1 MLGRPGLRPGR
12 HQLELE
18 ERRLADQLLGALRV
32 LDAGQLDDDLVRAL
46 RLHRRLGDAELV
58 DPVADD
64 LERLVDDVVADALRL
79 ALIEG
84 QDQVGLG
91 VLARRHGETREALLH
106 EVDDL
111 LALLLVG
118 ETDADGTPLTLR
130 RDRADLRVVQLA
142 LEIPGVAVDRVVD
155 RLLDLDAVEEVGAAL
170 EVQAEADRLAP
181 RPERRRGA
189 DERGDEEHDG
199 RRREDDEQQHAVEH
213 RSAHDFSRSF
223 SRASTAGAL
232 CTDWIAARSTWTR
245 TLGAISTVTTL
256 SASVTTR
263 PCVPQLITT

>member
-1 MLGRPGLRPGR
+1 
-12 HQLELE
+12 
-18 ERRLADQLLGALRV
+18 
-32 LDAGQLDDDLVRAL
+32 
-46 RLHRRLGDAELV
+46 
-58 DPVADD
+58 
-64 LERLVDDVVADALRL
+64 
-79 ALIEG
+79 
-84 QDQVGLG
+84 
-91 VLARRHGETREALLH
+91 EALLH

-118 ETDADGTPLTLR
+118 ETDADGTPLPLR

-170 EVQAEADRLAP
+170 EVEAEADRLAP
-181 RPERRRGA
+181 GPERRRGP
-189 DERGDEEHDG
+189 DERGDEEHDR

-213 RSAHDFSRSF
+213 RSAHSFSRS
-223 SRASTAGAL
+223 STAGAF
-232 CTDWIAARSTWTR
+232 CADWIAARSTWTR

-263 PCVPQLITT
+263 PCIPQLMT